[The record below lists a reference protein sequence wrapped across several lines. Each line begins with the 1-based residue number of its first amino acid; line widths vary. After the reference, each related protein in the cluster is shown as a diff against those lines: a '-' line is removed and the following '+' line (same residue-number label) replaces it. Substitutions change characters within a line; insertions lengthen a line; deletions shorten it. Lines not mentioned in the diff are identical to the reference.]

1 MSTQETTDLRALP
14 GAQLRGELDDS
25 MRALFNLRFRAA
37 TRQLADVS
45 QVRGAR
51 RRVARIKTLLREREI
66 LVELGELD
74 PDETPVAAAEQTV
87 EPPSDEAEAAA
98 EDVAGDEPEEQD
110 EETGEDETE
119 DEATEGDEPAAA
131 DEDGAG
137 DGDDEDRE

>member
-25 MRALFNLRFRAA
+25 MRALFNLRFQAA

-45 QVRGAR
+45 QVRSAR

-66 LVELGELD
+66 LVDLGELD
-74 PDETPVAAAEQTV
+74 ADEAPVAAVEQTA
-87 EPPSDEAEAAA
+87 EPPSDEPAAA
-98 EDVAGDEPEEQD
+98 TDDEPE
-110 EETGEDETE
+110 GEHEETE
-119 DEATEGDEPAAA
+119 DEETAGDEPAADA
-131 DEDGAG
+131 EEEDEDDAG